1 MKTNTETLHRQYAE
15 NERHSTPDVISPSNP
30 PTPQVSGNPGNEE
43 AEKVSESEGVKD
55 AMETNLLSRELR
67 ARMWTHRLRHLY
79 TGLAVVCTIQGSK
92 AREEVKTC
100 HHKPEASSNWWSFEH
115 EKLVFSKPVSVGVPN
130 TNELNEIFESL
141 CLIMLW
147 KAFFK
152 PYRLFGNIHYDS
164 CFFF

>member
-67 ARMWTHRLRHLY
+67 ARM
-79 TGLAVVCTIQGSK
+79 
-92 AREEVKTC
+92 
-100 HHKPEASSNWWSFEH
+100 
-115 EKLVFSKPVSVGVPN
+115 
-130 TNELNEIFESL
+130 
-141 CLIMLW
+141 
-147 KAFFK
+147 
-152 PYRLFGNIHYDS
+152 
-164 CFFF
+164 